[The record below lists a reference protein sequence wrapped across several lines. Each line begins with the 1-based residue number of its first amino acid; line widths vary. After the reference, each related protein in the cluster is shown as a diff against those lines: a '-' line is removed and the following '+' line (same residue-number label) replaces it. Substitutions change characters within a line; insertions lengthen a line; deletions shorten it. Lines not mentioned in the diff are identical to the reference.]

1 MKLLYEVLKET
12 DQSFRNVNQKKTRNM
27 QKYLLFLFIFIVSSF
42 VATSVGSSGSP
53 QVKDFLWFHPQNT
66 TVDGLVEIADNVI
79 KKNLLID
86 DKEVMCMAKN
96 IFFEAAVESTAG
108 KLAVAQV
115 TLNRVN
121 SKYYPNT
128 VCEVVY
134 EGPTYTASDGQ
145 RLPKR
150 DRCQFSW
157 YCDGKDDEPRE
168 DSRLWID
175 IQELAKYVL
184 LRQDELPDITDG
196 ALNYHAD
203 YIAAPRWAGRKLKT
217 AKIDTHIFYRPRTLR
232 L

>member
-1 MKLLYEVLKET
+1 
-12 DQSFRNVNQKKTRNM
+12 M
-27 QKYLLFLFIFIVSSF
+27 QKYLLFLFVLIVSVF
-42 VATSVGSSGSP
+42 VYTSVGSADKP
-53 QVKDFLWFHPQNT
+53 KDFLWFHPQNT

-86 DKEVMCMAKN
+86 DKELLCMAKN

-128 VCEVVY
+128 VCGVVY
-134 EGPTYTASDGQ
+134 EGPHYTASNGL
-145 RLPKR
+145 RLPIR

-157 YCDGKDDEPRE
+157 YCDGKGDEPKVE
-168 DSRLWID
+168 SRLWTD
-175 IQELAKYVL
+175 TQELAKYVL

-196 ALNYHAD
+196 ALHYHAD
-203 YIAAPRWAGRKLKT
+203 YITAPRWAGRKHKT

-232 L
+232 M

>member
-12 DQSFRNVNQKKTRNM
+12 DRSFRNVNPDRKRNM
-27 QKYLLFLFIFIVSSF
+27 QKYLLFLFVLIVSTF
-42 VATSVGSSGSP
+42 VASPVGSSGSP
-53 QVKDFLWFHPQNT
+53 RGDFLWFHPQNT

-79 KKNLLID
+79 TKNLLVD

-96 IFFEAAVESTAG
+96 IFFEAAIESTAG

-134 EGPTYTASDGQ
+134 EGLHYTASNGLQ
-145 RLPKR
+145 LPVR

-157 YCDGKDDEPRE
+157 YCDGKGDEPRE
-168 DSRLWID
+168 NTRLWTD
-175 IQELAKYVL
+175 TQELAKYVL
-184 LRQDELPDITDG
+184 LRQDDLLDITDG

-203 YIAAPRWAGRKLKT
+203 YIDAPRWAGRKHKT

-232 L
+232 M